1 MPHVTH
7 EMCLQSTG
15 HASLYLTVGFTYCRV
30 CLPPA
35 LPHHYQQQD
44 RKFMC
49 PCHQEINESWEDRGG
64 SQCSEP
70 WLDLVA
76 TQPSNMMMISCPISH
91 PAKIYN
97 KWWGLI
103 IKMALCITWRV
114 IIVCI
119 HMMILNP
126 CVFPHIGMQC
136 WDWVLFGFSTP
147 NCWGQESLA
156 FFWRSL

>member
-1 MPHVTH
+1 MRCAYSPQVMPACISLWDSPTAGSV
-7 EMCLQSTG
+7 CLQHFPITTSSRIE
-15 HASLYLTVGFTYCRV
+15 SLC
-30 CLPPA
+30 A
-35 LPHHYQQQD
+35 LVT
-44 RKFMC
+44 RRLMKAG
-49 PCHQEINESWEDRGG
+49 RTGG

-70 WLDLVA
+70 WPDLVV